1 MDLQEALHVVRTSW
15 RTVLVL
21 ALIGVLIGLAYS
33 LNSPRVYSATAQNFV
48 AIGGVASGAS
58 VYSGSTFAL
67 QRVKSYVGVVDTEE
81 VLVPVI
87 EELGLQTTPQELA
100 RTVSASNP
108 PQTVLLN
115 VTAVGRDPKLT
126 ALIANTAS
134 VHFAKAVEAVE
145 APEGANSPIK
155 VSQVLQA
162 FTPTQP
168 VSPRTGVNLM
178 LGLVIGLGL
187 GLGLALLRHR
197 FATSI
202 TSAEALASA
211 TGSPVLGQPLADE
224 RPSTAMAA
232 LDRTSPRGDAY
243 GTLRTNLQYV
253 NVDQPPRVVAVTSA
267 GPGEGKTTV
276 ACNLAIAVAL
286 TGAAVCLVE
295 ADLRK
300 PSASQRL
307 GIDSVMGLTDVL
319 VGTVPVDLALVPWRR
334 GLLGVLPA
342 GVAAPNPSELLG
354 SRQMAG
360 MMAELRQRYDLVILD
375 TAPVLSVSDAAV
387 VTTHADGALLVAR
400 YGTTPIEQAQRAARA
415 LQQVDTPVL
424 GTVLNAV
431 PGDQQ
436 AGYYGYGY
444 GDPGRPVAVDP
455 STASLRDML
464 H

>member
-1 MDLQEALHVVRTSW
+1 MC
-15 RTVLVL
+15 
-21 ALIGVLIGLAYS
+21 
-33 LNSPRVYSATAQNFV
+33 
-48 AIGGVASGAS
+48 ASGAS

-115 VTAVGRDPKLT
+115 VTAVGPDPKLT

-168 VSPRTGVNLM
+168 VSPRTGVTVM

-187 GLGLALLRHR
+187 GLGLAFLRHR
-197 FATSI
+197 LATSI

-243 GTLRTNLQYV
+243 STLRTNLQYV

-415 LQQVDTPVL
+415 LQQVGTPVL

-436 AGYYGYGY
+436 AGYSGYGYGY
-444 GDPGRPVAVDP
+444 GDPGRRVAVDP
-455 STASLRDML
+455 SAASLRDML